1 MTQRL
6 SGLRPVKKMNL
17 KKSLFN
23 LAVVG
28 TRLFLGLVFFTSG
41 MGKLTGGDYP
51 GLIGPVHLEEWLAP
65 YGLGL
70 WVKFVAWSQVGVG
83 LLLLS
88 QRFATVGAIMLLPMI
103 ANILIVTVSLQW
115 QGTPYVNGF
124 LLGLNLF
131 LLAADYHKIK
141 FLFFDDVTELRE
153 KRLRRSSAMI
163 DVLWLAGFVLC
174 LAGAALY
181 PVNRLLTYGLSF
193 AGLLV
198 FIGCAVWQFLS
209 QRKLNARPAP
219 VESLAD

>member
-1 MTQRL
+1 
-6 SGLRPVKKMNL
+6 
-17 KKSLFN
+17 
-23 LAVVG
+23 
-28 TRLFLGLVFFTSG
+28 
-41 MGKLTGGDYP
+41 MGKLTNGNFP
-51 GLIGPVHLEEWLAP
+51 GLIGPVQLEEWLAP

-88 QRFATVGAIMLLPMI
+88 QRFATLGTIMLLPMI
-103 ANILIVTVSLQW
+103 ANILIVTVSLKW

-124 LLGLNLF
+124 LLALNLF

-141 FLFFDDVTELRE
+141 FLFFDDAQILRQT
-153 KRLRRSSAMI
+153 RFRRGYAMI

-181 PVNRLLTYGLSF
+181 PVNRLLTYGFSL
-193 AGLLV
+193 AGILV

-209 QRKLNARPAP
+209 RRRQNVLPEP
-219 VESLAD
+219 IESVSE

>member
-1 MTQRL
+1 
-6 SGLRPVKKMNL
+6 MNL
-17 KKSLFN
+17 KKGLFKFT
-23 LAVVG
+23 VVG
-28 TRLFLGLVFFTSG
+28 TRLFLGLIFFTSG
-41 MGKLTGGDYP
+41 MGKLTNGNYLGI
-51 GLIGPVHLEEWLAP
+51 IGPVHLEEWLAP

-115 QGTPYVNGF
+115 QGTPYINAF

-141 FLFFDDVTELRE
+141 FLFFDDVKELRQ
-153 KRLRRSSAMI
+153 KSLQRNYAMI
-163 DVLWLAGFVLC
+163 DVLWLAGFMLC
-174 LAGAALY
+174 LASAALY
-181 PVNRLLTYGLSF
+181 PVNSVLTYGLSIL
-193 AGLLV
+193 GILV

-209 QRKLNARPAP
+209 HRRLNVLPTP
-219 VESLAD
+219 IENVNK

>member
-1 MTQRL
+1 
-6 SGLRPVKKMNL
+6 MNL
-17 KKSLFN
+17 KSSLLKF
-23 LAVVG
+23 AVVG
-28 TRLFLGLVFFTSG
+28 TRLFLGLIFFTSG
-41 MGKLTGGDYP
+41 IGKLTGGDYP

-70 WVKFVAWSQVGVG
+70 WVKFVAWSQITVG

-103 ANILIVTVSLQW
+103 ANILIVTVSLKW

-141 FLFFDDVTELRE
+141 FLFFEDVQTLRQMPI
-153 KRLRRSSAMI
+153 RRSYAMI
-163 DVLWLAGFVLC
+163 DALWLAGFVLC
-174 LAGAALY
+174 LGSAALY
-181 PVNRLLTYGLSF
+181 PVNRLLTYGLSL
-193 AGLLV
+193 AGMLL

-209 QRKLNARPAP
+209 RRRLNVPPAP
-219 VESLAD
+219 IESVSD